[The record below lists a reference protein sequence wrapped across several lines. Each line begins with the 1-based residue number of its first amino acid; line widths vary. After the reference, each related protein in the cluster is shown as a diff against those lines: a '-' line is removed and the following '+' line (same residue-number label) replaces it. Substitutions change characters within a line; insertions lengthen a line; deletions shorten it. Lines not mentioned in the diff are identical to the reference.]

1 MSFPR
6 YYILQNDI
14 CILQSPGKMD
24 HYQVTCSR
32 DELRWHGGRLYVE
45 DDTDTALELSTQL
58 RESFHN
64 IHWRA
69 WCLNKFFSVNA
80 IVGAFSDYCE
90 NFCEVSLP
98 ALHNSAAAAPCLLSS
113 SPRLGGARLGPGILL
128 GSPDSIPDGGPARN
142 CAVPSSRGSRGR
154 NL

>member
-1 MSFPR
+1 
-6 YYILQNDI
+6 
-14 CILQSPGKMD
+14 MD

-80 IVGAFSDYCE
+80 KVGAFSDYCE
-90 NFCEVSLP
+90 N
-98 ALHNSAAAAPCLLSS
+98 
-113 SPRLGGARLGPGILL
+113 I
-128 GSPDSIPDGGPARN
+128 
-142 CAVPSSRGSRGR
+142 
-154 NL
+154 